1 MPFGNTLKGFTLDAF
16 LFLASCFIYGLLL
29 GAGLGSGSRLCF
41 LLCADSI
48 GAAFGCSG
56 DTLPCGEFILCGCD
70 SVLALLFCCHELV
83 KVFGRFS
90 LRFLGFLE
98 RGFLGGYH
106 IVGIGLR
113 HCLIISFLY
122 KSIPCRVCVGS
133 GGKVGF
139 PFLVKR
145 YARKRGL
152 RLFGLCVWRGVLC
165 LRNIFGRNV
174 AVLWNIFA
182 SGVAAFGNVGNDFGR
197 VFRGNSAIFNIVGN
211 VFAEIGNGTRHCIFG
226 GLRRR
231 VRHSLTFLL
240 NVLVTVKH
248 TASEVGEVSKI
259 AEVVNLL
266 RQLFI
271 THGSSIAQTCIAPVV
286 VFNNIRSTCGR
297 LFFGLG
303 SVRGVVG
310 ENGIK
315 FLVRRIKQSVSLP
328 LKIVFVSAVFIKI
341 AREHTAAL

>member
-1 MPFGNTLKGFTLDAF
+1 M
-16 LFLASCFIYGLLL
+16 
-29 GAGLGSGSRLCF
+29 
-41 LLCADSI
+41 
-48 GAAFGCSG
+48 
-56 DTLPCGEFILCGCD
+56 
-70 SVLALLFCCHELV
+70 
-83 KVFGRFS
+83 
-90 LRFLGFLE
+90 
-98 RGFLGGYH
+98 
-106 IVGIGLR
+106 
-113 HCLIISFLY
+113 
-122 KSIPCRVCVGS
+122 
-133 GGKVGF
+133 
-139 PFLVKR
+139 
-145 YARKRGL
+145 RKRGL

-182 SGVAAFGNVGNDFGR
+182 SGVAAFGNVGNVFGVR
-197 VFRGNSAIFNIVGN
+197 GN
-211 VFAEIGNGTRHCIFG
+211 VFGRIGNSTRYCIFG

-248 TASEVGEVSKI
+248 TAPEVGEVSKI

-286 VFNNIRSTCGR
+286 VFNNIRSTCGG

-303 SVRGVVG
+303 SVRGIIC
-310 ENGIK
+310 EDGIK
-315 FLVRRIKQSVSLP
+315 FLVRGIEQFVRLSL
-328 LKIVFVSAVFIKI
+328 KVVFVSAILINV